1 MAFYVQRFWLSL
13 FLIVSIRSI
22 LCSALS
28 AQTAPESAVAPSE
41 YLARLERGQVSED
54 ACALINRNGQYRFER
69 RFPNKT
75 DVFLGALPP
84 EQLHNFE
91 EMLNQESLV
100 RLSPRDIPNRL
111 ITDSL
116 DLFLLDVFRPEGLQH
131 LSFRDASS
139 RKPFRNSVGQI
150 LAWFDQFRK
159 LPHTQIAEANASRCM
174 PAVPDLQSSGA
185 QLKLEAPPGI
195 AYLLTWS
202 KDHFAARLAERSC
215 IIVYADGHYR
225 MEKSSQHFLES
236 MTTHAFEAAL
246 DSAQIA
252 DLQKILDSPELANL
266 RHNLDQT
273 RPASEV
279 EVTRLVIPRATTIQ
293 RLSFGSYFNV
303 LGNSRKVGGIS
314 NLQYG
319 VDQDRNLIRPLQQW
333 LEKTI
338 ESNKLPGPTDTQATN
353 CVPSH

>member
-1 MAFYVQRFWLSL
+1 MASYVQRFWRSL
-13 FLIVSIRSI
+13 FLIVSIPSI
-22 LCSALS
+22 LCSAFS

-41 YLARLERGQVSED
+41 FLARIERGQQSED
-54 ACALINRNGQYRFER
+54 VCALINRNGEYRFER

-75 DVFLGALPP
+75 DVFMGALSP

-91 EMLNQESLV
+91 EMLNQQSLV

-116 DLFLLDVFRPEGLQH
+116 DLFLLDVFRAEGLQH

-139 RKPFRNSVGQI
+139 RKPFRDSLSQI
-150 LAWFDQFRK
+150 VAWFGQLGK

-174 PAVPDLQSSGA
+174 PAVPDLQSGGA
-185 QLKLEAPPGI
+185 QLKLEAPPGK

-215 IIVYADGHYR
+215 IIVYADGRYR
-225 MEKSSQHFLES
+225 MEKSSQRFLGS
-236 MTTHAFEAAL
+236 MTTNAFEATL
-246 DSAQIA
+246 SSAQIT
-252 DLQKILDSPELANL
+252 DLQKILDSTELANL

-338 ESNKLPGPTDTQATN
+338 ESNKLPGFADSRATN
-353 CVPSH
+353 CLPH